1 MRNRIAS
8 INSSGL
14 MRTLFITVVGGVKAA
29 LRFPAVEK

>member
-8 INSSGL
+8 INSNGL
-14 MRTLFITVVGGVKAA
+14 MRTLFIAVVGGVKAT

>member
-14 MRTLFITVVGGVKAA
+14 MRTLFTAVVGGVKAA
-29 LRFPAVEK
+29 LRSPAMQK